1 MRRANTTRQFSHI
14 GVPALIFRKRWV
26 RSRAVKP
33 FMIPGHRSNTP
44 LVFVFLSF
52 AGVLV
57 GCNRQSQISS
67 QPPRA
72 VRIATVAAPQMT
84 GETLR
89 YSASILPYAQVD
101 LMFRSSGYV
110 TNVRQVRGADERTR
124 NIGTG
129 DYVEKGLTLAYIRRE
144 DLQNQVAQAKAQL
157 DQLAAQHTKADQ
169 DFQRAKALYST
180 QSLTKPDYEQSQ
192 EAFNATR
199 AAMDNAKAALLQSQL
214 TLGDADLKAPFSG
227 YILSRNIDLGSLVS
241 PAMNAFTIAD
251 IGRVKV
257 AFGAPDYVL
266 SRIRLGQEL
275 TIQTENDAAQVKG
288 RVTSISPAADTRNR
302 IFAVE
307 VTVSNRDR
315 HLKPGMIASV
325 GLGEVPH
332 SSISIPLSAIVP
344 FPSEPDHFAV
354 MVAQDRGGRLIAN
367 LRKVQLGT
375 THDNSVAVEG
385 VQPGERVVSVGAQL
399 LKDGDPIQV
408 IP

>member
-1 MRRANTTRQFSHI
+1 D
-14 GVPALIFRKRWV
+14 G
-26 RSRAVKP
+26 
-33 FMIPGHRSNTP
+33 
-44 LVFVFLSF
+44 
-52 AGVLV
+52 
-57 GCNRQSQISS
+57 
-67 QPPRA
+67 
-72 VRIATVAAPQMT
+72 
-84 GETLR
+84 
-89 YSASILPYAQVD
+89 
-101 LMFRSSGYV
+101 
-110 TNVRQVRGADERTR
+110 RTR
-124 NIGTG
+124 DIGTG
-129 DYVEKGLTLAYIRRE
+129 DYVEAGLTLAQIRRE
-144 DLQNQVAQAKAQL
+144 DLQNQVAQAQAQL
-157 DQLAAQHTKADQ
+157 DQATAQYTKADQ

-180 QSLTKPDYEQSQ
+180 QSLTKPDYDQFQ
-192 EAFNATR
+192 ETFNAAQ
-199 AAMDNAKAALLQSQL
+199 AATDNAKAALLQTQL
-214 TLGDADLKAPFSG
+214 LLGDADLKAPFFG

-241 PAMNAFTIAD
+241 PATSAFTIAD

-257 AFGAPDYVL
+257 TFGAPDYVL

-275 TIQTENDAAQVKG
+275 TIQTENDAAPVKG

-315 HLKPGMIASV
+315 HLKPGMIASI

-344 FPSEPDHFAV
+344 LPSAPDHFAV
-354 MVAQDRGGRLIAN
+354 MVAQERAGRFVAN

-385 VQPGERVVSVGAQL
+385 VQAGERVVSVGAQL

>member
-1 MRRANTTRQFSHI
+1 
-14 GVPALIFRKRWV
+14 
-26 RSRAVKP
+26 VKP
-33 FMIPGHRSNTP
+33 FTIPRNRLNTL
-44 LVFVFLSF
+44 LVLVSLFLT
-52 AGVLV
+52 GVLG
-57 GCNRQSQISS
+57 GCTRQSQIPS

-72 VRIATVAAPQMT
+72 VRLATVAAPQMT

-110 TNVRQVRGADERTR
+110 TNVRQVRGADGRTR
-124 NIGTG
+124 DVGTG
-129 DYVEKGLTLAYIRRE
+129 DYVEQNLTLAHIRRE
-144 DLQNQVAQAKAQL
+144 DLQNQMAQAQAQL
-157 DQLAAQHTKADQ
+157 DQATAQHTRADQ

-180 QSLTKPDYEQSQ
+180 QSLTKPDYDKSQ
-192 EAFNATR
+192 EAVNATQ

-214 TLGDADLKAPFSG
+214 TLEDADLKAPFSG
-227 YILSRNIDLGSLVS
+227 YILSRNVDLGSLVS
-241 PAMNAFTIAD
+241 PATNAFTIAD

-266 SRIRLGQEL
+266 SRVRLGQEL
-275 TIQTENDAAQVKG
+275 TIQTENDAAPVKG

-302 IFAVE
+302 IFAIE
-307 VTVSNRDR
+307 VTVSNRDG

-354 MVAQDRGGRLIAN
+354 MVAQDHGGRLIAN

>member
-1 MRRANTTRQFSHI
+1 MKAFT
-14 GVPALIFRKRWV
+14 
-26 RSRAVKP
+26 
-33 FMIPGHRSNTP
+33 IPRHRLNTP
-44 LVFVFLSF
+44 IPLFVLSVT
-52 AGVLV
+52 GVLG
-57 GCNRQSQISS
+57 GCGHESQIPS

-72 VRIATVAAPQMT
+72 VRLATVAAPQPSA
-84 GETLR
+84 ETLR

-110 TNVRQVRGADERTR
+110 TNVRQVRVADGRTR
-124 NIGTG
+124 NTGTG
-129 DYVEKGLTLAYIRRE
+129 DYVEQGLTLAHIRRE
-144 DLQNQVAQAKAQL
+144 DLQNQMAQAQAQL
-157 DQLAAQHTKADQ
+157 DQTTAQHTKADQ

-180 QSLTKPDYEQSQ
+180 QSITKPDYDQS
-192 EAFNATR
+192 EAAFNATR

-241 PAMNAFTIAD
+241 PSTNAFTIAD
-251 IGRVKV
+251 IARVKV

-266 SRIRLGQEL
+266 SRVRLGQEL
-275 TIQTENDAAQVKG
+275 TMQTESDAAPVKG
-288 RVTSISPAADTRNR
+288 RVTSISPSADTRNR
-302 IFAVE
+302 IFAIE

-325 GLGEVPH
+325 GLGEAPH

-354 MVAQDRGGRLIAN
+354 MVAQERAGALVAN

-375 THDNSVAVEG
+375 THDNAVSVDGVE
-385 VQPGERVVSVGAQL
+385 PGERIVSLGAQL

>member
-1 MRRANTTRQFSHI
+1 MMPGN
-14 GVPALIFRKRWV
+14 
-26 RSRAVKP
+26 RS
-33 FMIPGHRSNTP
+33 STP
-44 LVFVFLSF
+44 LVLVFLSV
-52 AGVLV
+52 AGALS
-57 GCNRQSQISS
+57 GCSHESQMLS

-72 VRIATVAAPQMT
+72 VRLANVAALQMT

-110 TNVRQVRGADERTR
+110 TNVRQVRGADGRTR

-129 DYVEKGLTLAYIRRE
+129 DYVEQGLTLAHIRRE
-144 DLQNQVAQAKAQL
+144 DLQNQVAQAQAQL
-157 DQLAAQHTKADQ
+157 DQATAQHTKADQ

-180 QSLTKPDYEQSQ
+180 QSLTKPDYDQS
-192 EAFNATR
+192 EAAFNASQ
-199 AAMDNAKAALLQSQL
+199 AAMDNAKAAFLQAELL
-214 TLGDADLKAPFSG
+214 LGDSELKAPFSG

-241 PAMNAFTIAD
+241 PSTSSFTIAD
-251 IGRVKV
+251 IDRVKV
-257 AFGAPDYVL
+257 TFGAPDYVL
-266 SRIRLGQEL
+266 SRVRLGQEL
-275 TIQTENDAAQVKG
+275 TIQTENDAAPVKG
-288 RVTSISPAADTRNR
+288 RVTSISPAADIRNR

-315 HLKPGMIASV
+315 HLKPGMIASIS
-325 GLGEVPH
+325 LGEVPRP
-332 SSISIPLSAIVP
+332 SISIPLSAIVP
-344 FPSEPDHFAV
+344 SLEPDHFAV
-354 MVAQDRGGRLIAN
+354 MVAQQRGGMLVAN

>member
-1 MRRANTTRQFSHI
+1 
-14 GVPALIFRKRWV
+14 
-26 RSRAVKP
+26 VKP
-33 FMIPGHRSNTP
+33 FTIARHRLNTP
-44 LVFVFLSF
+44 LAIIVLSVT
-52 AGVLV
+52 GVLG
-57 GCNRQSQISS
+57 GCSHESQIPS
-67 QPPRA
+67 QPARA
-72 VRIATVAAPQMT
+72 VRLATVAPPQT
-84 GETLR
+84 SAETLR

-110 TNVRQVRGADERTR
+110 TNISQVRGADGRTR
-124 NIGTG
+124 DIGIG
-129 DYVEKGLTLAYIRRE
+129 DYAKQNFTLAHIRRE
-144 DLQNQVAQAKAQL
+144 DLQNQVAQAQAQF
-157 DQLAAQHTKADQ
+157 DQTTAQHTKADQ

-180 QSLTKPDYEQSQ
+180 QSLTKPDYDQS
-192 EAFNATR
+192 EAAFNATR

-241 PAMNAFTIAD
+241 PSTNAFAIAD

-266 SRIRLGQEL
+266 SRVRLGQEL
-275 TIQTENDAAQVKG
+275 TIQTENDAAPVKG
-288 RVTSISPAADTRNR
+288 RVTSISPGADTRNR

-307 VTVSNRDR
+307 VTVTNRDR
-315 HLKPGMIASV
+315 HLKPGMIASIS
-325 GLGEVPH
+325 LGDVPH

-344 FPSEPDHFAV
+344 FPAEPDHFAV
-354 MVAQDRGGRLIAN
+354 MVAQERAGRLVAN

-385 VQPGERVVSVGAQL
+385 LQPGERVVWVGAQL
-399 LKDGDPIQV
+399 LKDGDPIQA

>member
-1 MRRANTTRQFSHI
+1 M
-14 GVPALIFRKRWV
+14 
-26 RSRAVKP
+26 KP
-33 FMIPGHRSNTP
+33 FTIPKNRLNTL
-44 LVFVFLSF
+44 LVLVSLFLT
-52 AGVLV
+52 GVLG
-57 GCNRQSQISS
+57 GCTRQSQIPS

-72 VRIATVAAPQMT
+72 VRLATVAAPQRT

-110 TNVRQVRGADERTR
+110 TNVRQVRGADGRTR
-124 NIGTG
+124 DVGTG
-129 DYVEKGLTLAYIRRE
+129 DYVEQGLTLAHIRRE
-144 DLQNQVAQAKAQL
+144 DLQNQMAQAQAQL
-157 DQLAAQHTKADQ
+157 DQTTAQHTKADQ
-169 DFQRAKALYST
+169 DFQRAKVLYST
-180 QSLTKPDYEQSQ
+180 QSLTKPDYDQSQ

-241 PAMNAFTIAD
+241 PSTNAFTIAD

-266 SRIRLGQEL
+266 SRVRLGQEL
-275 TIQTENDAAQVKG
+275 TIQTENDVAPVKG
-288 RVTSISPAADTRNR
+288 RVTSISPAADMRNR

-344 FPSEPDHFAV
+344 LPSEPDHFAV
-354 MVAQDRGGRLIAN
+354 MVAQDRAGRLVAN

-399 LKDGDPIQV
+399 LKDGDPIQA

>member
-1 MRRANTTRQFSHI
+1 M
-14 GVPALIFRKRWV
+14 
-26 RSRAVKP
+26 KP
-33 FMIPGHRSNTP
+33 FTIPRHRLNTP
-44 LVFVFLSF
+44 LALIVLSVT
-52 AGVLV
+52 GVLS
-57 GCNRQSQISS
+57 GCSHESQIPS
-67 QPPRA
+67 QPPKA
-72 VRIATVAAPQMT
+72 VRLATVAAPQMSA
-84 GETLR
+84 ETLR

-110 TNVRQVRGADERTR
+110 TNIRQVRGADGRTH
-124 NIGTG
+124 NAGTG
-129 DYVEKGLTLAYIRRE
+129 DYVEQGLTLAHIRRE
-144 DLQNQVAQAKAQL
+144 DLQNQMAQAQAQL
-157 DQLAAQHTKADQ
+157 DQTTAQHTKADQ
-169 DFQRAKALYST
+169 DFQRAKVLYST
-180 QSLTKPDYEQSQ
+180 QSLTKPDYDQSQ

-199 AAMDNAKAALLQSQL
+199 AAMDNAKAALLQSEL

-241 PAMNAFTIAD
+241 PSTSAFTIAD

-266 SRIRLGQEL
+266 SRIRLGQEM
-275 TIQTENDAAQVKG
+275 TIRTENDAAPVKG

-302 IFAVE
+302 IFAIE
-307 VTVSNRDR
+307 VTVGNRDG
-315 HLKPGMIASV
+315 HLRPGMIASI
-325 GLGEVPH
+325 GLGEIPH

-344 FPSEPDHFAV
+344 FPLEPEHFAV
-354 MVAQDRGGRLIAN
+354 MVAQERAGRLVAN
-367 LRKVQLGT
+367 LRKVQLGA

>member
-1 MRRANTTRQFSHI
+1 VNPFTKPGRRST
-14 GVPALIFRKRWV
+14 
-26 RSRAVKP
+26 
-33 FMIPGHRSNTP
+33 TP
-44 LVFVFLSF
+44 LVLVFLSMT
-52 AGVLV
+52 GVLSR
-57 GCNRQSQISS
+57 CSHESKIPS

-72 VRIATVAAPQMT
+72 VRLATVAPPQT
-84 GETLR
+84 SAETLR

-110 TNVRQVRGADERTR
+110 TNVSQVHGADGRTR
-124 NIGTG
+124 NLGTG
-129 DYVEKGLTLAYIRRE
+129 DYVEQGLTLAHIRRE
-144 DLQNQVAQAKAQL
+144 DLQNQMAQAQAQL
-157 DQLAAQHTKADQ
+157 DQALAQHTKADQ

-180 QSLTKPDYEQSQ
+180 QSLTKPDYDQSQ
-192 EAFNATR
+192 AAFDATH
-199 AAMDNAKAALLQSQL
+199 AAMDNAKATLLQTKL
-214 TLGDADLKAPFSG
+214 LLGDADLKAPFSG

-241 PAMNAFTIAD
+241 PSTNAFTIAD

-266 SRIRLGQEL
+266 NRVRLGQEL
-275 TIQTENDAAQVKG
+275 TIQTENDAAPVKG

-325 GLGEVPH
+325 GLGEIPH

-354 MVAQDRGGRLIAN
+354 MVAQERAGRFVAN

-375 THDNSVAVEG
+375 TRDNSVAVEG

>member
-1 MRRANTTRQFSHI
+1 MNPF
-14 GVPALIFRKRWV
+14 L
-26 RSRAVKP
+26 RS
-33 FMIPGHRSNTP
+33 GHRSNTP
-44 LVFVFLSF
+44 LLLVFLSMT
-52 AGVLV
+52 GVLS
-57 GCNRQSQISS
+57 GCNHESQIPS

-72 VRIATVAAPQMT
+72 VRLATVAAPQT
-84 GETLR
+84 GAETLR

-110 TNVRQVRGADERTR
+110 TNIRQVRGADGRAR
-124 NIGTG
+124 DIGTG
-129 DYVEKGLTLAYIRRE
+129 DYAEQGLTLAHIRRE
-144 DLQNQVAQAKAQL
+144 DLQNQVAQAQAQL
-157 DQLAAQHTKADQ
+157 DQATAQHTKADQ

-180 QSLTKPDYEQSQ
+180 QSLTKPDYDQSQ
-192 EAFNATR
+192 AAFNATQ
-199 AAMDNAKAALLQSQL
+199 AAMDNAKAASRQADLL
-214 TLGDADLKAPFSG
+214 LGDADLKAPFSG

-241 PAMNAFTIAD
+241 SATNAFTIAD

-257 AFGAPDYVL
+257 TFGAPDYVL
-266 SRIRLGQEL
+266 TRVRLGQEL
-275 TIQTENDAAQVKG
+275 KIQTENDATPLKG
-288 RVTSISPAADTRNR
+288 RVTSISPAADIRNR

-315 HLKPGMIASV
+315 HLRPGMIASI

-344 FPSEPDHFAV
+344 FPSEPEHFAV
-354 MVAQDRGGRLIAN
+354 MVAHDRAGILVAN

>member
-1 MRRANTTRQFSHI
+1 M
-14 GVPALIFRKRWV
+14 
-26 RSRAVKP
+26 KP
-33 FMIPGHRSNTP
+33 FPIPGHRPNPP
-44 LVFVFLSF
+44 LVLVVLLLTAGLS
-52 AGVLV
+52 
-57 GCNRQSQISS
+57 GCNHQSQIPS

-72 VRIATVAAPQMT
+72 VRIATVAAPQMS

-110 TNVRQVRGADERTR
+110 TNVRQVRGADGRLR
-124 NIGTG
+124 DIGTG
-129 DYVEKGLTLAYIRRE
+129 DYAEKGITLAHIRRE
-144 DLQNQVAQAKAQL
+144 DLQNQVAQAQAQL
-157 DQLAAQHTKADQ
+157 DQAAAQHTKADQ

-180 QSLTKPDYEQSQ
+180 QSITKPDYDQSQ
-192 EAFNATR
+192 EAFNATQ
-199 AAMDNAKAALLQSQL
+199 AAMDNAKATLLQTEL

-227 YILSRNIDLGSLVS
+227 YVLSRNIDLGSLVS
-241 PAMNAFTIAD
+241 PSTSAFTIAD
-251 IGRVKV
+251 IGQVKV
-257 AFGAPDYVL
+257 SFGAPDYVL
-266 SRIRLGQEL
+266 SRVRLGQEL
-275 TIQTENDAAQVKG
+275 TIQTENDAVRVKG
-288 RVTSISPAADTRNR
+288 RVTSISPAADARNR

-307 VTVSNRDR
+307 VTVNNRDR
-315 HLKPGMIASV
+315 HLKPGMIASI

-344 FPSEPDHFAV
+344 FPSEPEHFAV
-354 MVAQDRGGRLIAN
+354 MVARERAGTLVAN

-399 LKDGDPIQV
+399 LKDGDPIQA